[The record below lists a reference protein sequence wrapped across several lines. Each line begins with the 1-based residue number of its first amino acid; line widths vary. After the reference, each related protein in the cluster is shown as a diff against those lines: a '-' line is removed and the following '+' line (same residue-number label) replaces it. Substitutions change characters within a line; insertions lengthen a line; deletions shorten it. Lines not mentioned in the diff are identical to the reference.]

1 MDDFSIWMK
10 LLIWLIIGGTVAYA
24 GGVMIYTAMVK

>member
-1 MDDFSIWMK
+1 MEDFPLWMK

-24 GGVMIYTAMVK
+24 AGMAIYTAMR

>member
-1 MDDFSIWMK
+1 MEDFPLWMK

-24 GGVMIYTAMVK
+24 AGMSIYTAIMR

>member
-1 MDDFSIWMK
+1 MEDFPIFLK

-24 GGVMIYTAMVK
+24 AGMAIYSAMIG

>member
-1 MDDFSIWMK
+1 MEDFPIWMK

-24 GGVMIYTAMVK
+24 AGMMIYSAMTG